1 MKFEIDIDIGWFSG
15 CHPCLENFA
24 VDGFDKDKNNDILEE
39 PTPVKVQVEEEAVE
53 YEFEDNTTPVP
64 KSKRKSRLLPWKGGR
79 SKKAG
84 KGDDAS
90 TGSNK
95 SSSGSFLK
103 SFKGRSTKG
112 KSSSTEAIDAIAIV
126 DVRDDESEVSRLDAI
141 ERSKD
146 LASAPSRDVDMRSV
160 MMWKCSSSNSHIP
173 SSPMLD
179 TKNGSIK
186 EQTDNGNKSTF
197 TSNHTKDHKD
207 DGSRSGGG
215 DSRSFKSSKMSWRRK
230 ASNNNKHKDSAHPQP
245 ILYDYYMIKGGV
257 SDIMVRLPYNRSLT
271 FAELRREIEDDFA
284 EEMPLSEYNFL
295 MNADGVA
302 VGRSQEQKWLV
313 RDYDIVD
320 LMMGGD
326 GTGLNP
332 YLVYISKA

>member
-1 MKFEIDIDIGWFSG
+1 M
-15 CHPCLENFA
+15 
-24 VDGFDKDKNNDILEE
+24 
-39 PTPVKVQVEEEAVE
+39 
-53 YEFEDNTTPVP
+53 
-64 KSKRKSRLLPWKGGR
+64 
-79 SKKAG
+79 
-84 KGDDAS
+84 
-90 TGSNK
+90 
-95 SSSGSFLK
+95 
-103 SFKGRSTKG
+103 
-112 KSSSTEAIDAIAIV
+112 
-126 DVRDDESEVSRLDAI
+126 RDDESVVSRLDAI

-160 MMWKCSSSNSHIP
+160 MQDVKCSSSNSHLP

-215 DSRSFKSSKMSWRRK
+215 DSRSSKSSKMSWRREWRRK
-230 ASNNNKHKDSAHPQP
+230 ASNDNKHKDSAHPQP
-245 ILYDYYMIKGGV
+245 ILYDYYMIIGGV
-257 SDIMVRLPYNRSLT
+257 SDILVRLPYNSSLT
-271 FAELRREIEDDFA
+271 FAELRREIEVDFA
-284 EEMPLSEYNFL
+284 EEMPLSDYKFL

-313 RDYDIVD
+313 RDYDFVIPFK
-320 LMMGGD
+320 GGD